1 MFYTNKTFEGVF
13 SNTPG
18 LKVLSQK
25 RILSRLEVP
34 HSITTLSSTV
44 DENIAKHKS
53 SIVSPLNILFSQINS
68 VNNRVAE
75 LKRVNVLRLFLI
87 KSYRGKCHALGKP
100 VRGQRTWSNG
110 WNSYNNNRLVRSFI
124 GETKKILKK
133 DQKVEK
139 INYKLTQKKYAS
151 KKSSRKK
158 EVQVKHIWY

>member
-13 SNTPG
+13 NNTPG

-100 VRGQRTWSNG
+100 VRGQRT
-110 WNSYNNNRLVRSFI
+110 
-124 GETKKILKK
+124 
-133 DQKVEK
+133 
-139 INYKLTQKKYAS
+139 
-151 KKSSRKK
+151 
-158 EVQVKHIWY
+158 